1 MEYKSNGTGCGDTA
15 KIPTDKFTVRA
26 NKGVLN
32 NFDKSSYEVP
42 KPSKGSSS
50 K

>member
-1 MEYKSNGTGCGDTA
+1 MKYKSNGTGCGDTA
-15 KIPTDKFTVRA
+15 KIHTDEFTVRA